1 MTRIIPVVVLV
12 GALGGVQGLTATAPI
27 RAIAPVTTVEAS
39 SAAQVSA
46 ARGVIP
52 AGQELDVRLDTP
64 LSSET
69 ARVEQR
75 FETTTAADLIQDGRV
90 LVPAGSYVRGVV
102 SGVEPAK
109 RGLDR
114 KASLVLSFDQM
125 TVRGRTYP
133 IRGNATSVFK
143 SRGIRDEK
151 GTAGIGAG
159 VGGVL
164 GGVLGGWKGAVV
176 GSIIGAGG
184 AIVATTGKDVDL
196 QPGTMMRVRLDSPV
210 TLR

>member
-12 GALGGVQGLTATAPI
+12 GALSGVQGLAATALSP
-27 RAIAPVTTVEAS
+27 AIAPANSAEAS
-39 SAAQVSA
+39 SAAQASS

-52 AGQELDVRLDTP
+52 AGQELDVRLSTP

-75 FETTTAADLIQDGRV
+75 FDATTVADLTQDGRV
-90 LVPAGSYVRGVV
+90 LVPAGSLVRGVV

-114 KASLVLSFDQM
+114 KGSLTLSFDQI
-125 TVRGRTYP
+125 TVRGRVYP
-133 IRGNATSVFK
+133 IHGNATSVFK

-151 GTAGIGAG
+151 GTAGVGAG

-164 GGVLGGWKGAVV
+164 GGVLGGWTGAVL
-176 GSIIGAGG
+176 GAIIGAGG

-196 QPGTMMRVRLDSPV
+196 SPGTMMRVRIDSPV